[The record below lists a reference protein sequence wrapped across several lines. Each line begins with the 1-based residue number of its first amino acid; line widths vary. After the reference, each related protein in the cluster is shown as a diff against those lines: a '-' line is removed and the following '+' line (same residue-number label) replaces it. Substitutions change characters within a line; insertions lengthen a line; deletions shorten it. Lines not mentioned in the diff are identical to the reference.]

1 VYTGAETA
9 AFLHYRTQVFR
20 TNWRRP
26 IPSKNSSPSPVGV
39 FLSGMVASCKRAPKF
54 QHGLGCNDAG
64 SGSMNPKS
72 NNHLEIS
79 VRLHPLDHKRP
90 IFVKGNLPSKSPPVA
105 FSWIPSASRTHSRHF
120 RIKRESRN
128 FAPRHE
134 LKISRIDKMDS
145 RLPLALLPWSIM
157 RRSVHARA
165 CLRTSKFDT
174 L

>member
-1 VYTGAETA
+1 
-9 AFLHYRTQVFR
+9 
-20 TNWRRP
+20 
-26 IPSKNSSPSPVGV
+26 
-39 FLSGMVASCKRAPKF
+39 
-54 QHGLGCNDAG
+54 
-64 SGSMNPKS
+64 MNPKS

-145 RLPLALLPWSIM
+145 RLPLAFLPWSIM

-174 L
+174 LLTSAASAQDFRHFEESLAGSLPSKLRIVVVANETVFPRSSLPPRPTYSAFRRIPLLRASSPAFTF